1 YRYNNTVNRTDHCLV
16 RDCLAKLPLASF
28 LPDENRAFAEL
39 IVEGLAFFLER
50 LPADRLLLLLNE
62 QASLV
67 DRAAP
72 ERLVALLGHCPTLHK
87 LGQVVARDRRLALPL
102 RRRLQQLESM
112 SPSTPIEHVR
122 ELLQRE
128 LPEEA
133 LTQVRLDHQPI
144 AEASVAVVVP
154 FEYHRRDADMEIRGI
169 FKVLRPGV
177 ADRLSEELAV
187 FSELGSFLEDRCESL
202 GLPAIDY
209 RETLERVRDLLVHEV
224 RLDGEQS
231 NLAEAA
237 VAFGGASDVVI
248 PGLLPFCTPG
258 VTAMTF
264 VEGPT
269 LAEVVEAGGAVARR
283 TARAIVEA
291 LIARPLF
298 ALEADALFH
307 ADPHAGN
314 ILLTPDGRL
323 GLIDWSLAGRLGK
336 DVRERVVQMMLGG
349 ATLDGERIGRAIEA
363 LSLTTPDASTL
374 RAVISDALRVV
385 RIGIPPGLKW
395 LTHLLDR
402 AVLSG
407 RVRFSDDLL
416 LFRKSLLTLEG
427 VIADLDESCPID
439 AILLTEASQRLIQEW
454 PARFM
459 NAPTSRAFSTHLSTF
474 DLAGFLWSGPA
485 SLLRFWS
492 GCTR

>member
-1 YRYNNTVNRTDHCLV
+1 MNRTADGPV
-16 RDCLAKLPLASF
+16 FDCLAELHLASF
-28 LPDENRAFAEL
+28 LPEENRAFAEL

-50 LPADRLLLLLNE
+50 LPADRLSLLLHE

-67 DRAAP
+67 GRAAP
-72 ERLVALLGHCPTLHK
+72 ERLVALLGQCPTLHK

-102 RRRLQQLESM
+102 RRCLQQLESM

-128 LPEEA
+128 LPKEA
-133 LTQVRLDHQPI
+133 LPQVRLDHQPI
-144 AEASVAVVVP
+144 AEGSVAVVVP
-154 FEYHRRDADMEIRGI
+154 FEWLCQDAGTKMRGV

-177 ADRLSEELAV
+177 ANRLAEELAV
-187 FSELGSFLEDRCESL
+187 FSELGSFLEDRCDSL

-209 RETLERVRDLLVHEV
+209 RETLERVRDLLLNEV
-224 RLDGEQS
+224 RLDREQS

-237 VAFGGASDVVI
+237 AAFSGTSDVVI

-264 VEGPT
+264 VEGPA
-269 LAEVVEAGGAVARR
+269 LAEVVETGGVVARR

-291 LIARPLF
+291 LIARPLL

-314 ILLTPDGRL
+314 MLLTPDGRL

-336 DVRERVVQMMLGG
+336 DVRERIVQMMLGG

-363 LSLTTPDASTL
+363 LSLTTPHASTL
-374 RAVISDALRVV
+374 RAVVSDSLRAV
-385 RIGIPPGLKW
+385 RIGIPPGLTW

-402 AVLSG
+402 TMLSG
-407 RVRFSDDLL
+407 RVRFGDDLL

-427 VIADLDESCPID
+427 VIADLDESCPVD
-439 AILLTEASQRLIQEW
+439 AILFAKASQRLIREW

-459 NAPTSRAFSTHLSTF
+459 NAPTSRAFSTHLSNF
-474 DLAGFLWSGPA
+474 DLAGFFWSGPA
-485 SLLRFWS
+485 CLLRFWG